1 MTTIKNPTAL
11 ALVEA
16 MLETST
22 DDFDTP
28 LSQLYSPA
36 EVYPES
42 VERLYL
48 EFQRFIEMVEPEI
61 AKVTEKEWSSLD
73 EFYLDSRPDNPT
85 ELHFIY
91 TRGYQGMGFWDKT
104 KWDES
109 VSEILTR
116 AAQSFREIVACLDEN
131 GRIYF
136 W

>member
-28 LSQLYSPA
+28 LVGIYSPE
-36 EVYPES
+36 EVLPQS
-42 VERLYL
+42 VKRLYL

-61 AKVTEKEWSSLD
+61 AKVTEREWSSLD

-85 ELHFIY
+85 ELYFVY
-91 TRGYQGMGFWDKT
+91 TRNYEGEGFWNKC

-109 VSEILTR
+109 VSGILTR
-116 AAQSFREIVACLDEN
+116 AAHSFPEIVACLDDN

-136 W
+136 V